1 MPWQRTWAEEAVS
14 TVLDLRRPRTRTGCS
29 HGGPAWAE
37 TGMSKSLNIVKRM
50 WDTRTGPASSVR
62 LQKAAACFCC
72 AFGAAV
78 DFCSSYVN
86 ALPGSLERL
95 NGVRGNVAAHDQ
107 TKQGYKTIEEEW
119 PCHSDKNVASF
130 ASKLPS
136 VNKTPTTWQNRDH
149 ATTLREQ
156 KQDRDPQKVH
166 EKTTPEMN
174 PS

>member
-1 MPWQRTWAEEAVS
+1 
-14 TVLDLRRPRTRTGCS
+14 
-29 HGGPAWAE
+29 
-37 TGMSKSLNIVKRM
+37 M

-72 AFGAAV
+72 AFGTAV
-78 DFCSSYVN
+78 DFCSSCVN

-119 PCHSDKNVASF
+119 PCHSDKNVATF

-136 VNKTPTTWQNRDH
+136 VNKDPTTWQNCNH

-166 EKTTPEMN
+166 EKTTPETN
-174 PS
+174 LTENRLISKLDTKQAKKKEDQEHHLNEATRQKLRKARQ